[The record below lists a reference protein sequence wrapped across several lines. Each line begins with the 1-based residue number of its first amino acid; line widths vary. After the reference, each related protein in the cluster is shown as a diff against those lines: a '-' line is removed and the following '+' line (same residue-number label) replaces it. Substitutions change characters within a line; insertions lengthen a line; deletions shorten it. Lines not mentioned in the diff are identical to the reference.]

1 MSDDPVNAELEEI
14 RKLQSL
20 TPLFRKGWAKL
31 HPMPEKDRAMIE
43 QAFSKA
49 THSQKTQTADAQKM
63 KPAEAITPRKATTQ
77 TKPKKPQS
85 KKQGPSHSH

>member
-1 MSDDPVNAELEEI
+1 MNAELEEI

-31 HPMPEKDRAMIE
+31 HSMPEKDRTLIE

-49 THSQKTQTADAQKM
+49 THSQKAQTADAQKM
-63 KPAEAITPRKATTQ
+63 KPAKAITPRKARAKVKKSQ
-77 TKPKKPQS
+77 TKN
-85 KKQGPSHSH
+85 QGPSHSH

>member
-31 HPMPEKDRAMIE
+31 HSMPEKDRALID

-49 THSQKTQTADAQKM
+49 TLSQKTQTADAQKM
-63 KPAEAITPRKATTQ
+63 KPAKAITPRKAGS
-77 TKPKKPQS
+77 KPKKAQT